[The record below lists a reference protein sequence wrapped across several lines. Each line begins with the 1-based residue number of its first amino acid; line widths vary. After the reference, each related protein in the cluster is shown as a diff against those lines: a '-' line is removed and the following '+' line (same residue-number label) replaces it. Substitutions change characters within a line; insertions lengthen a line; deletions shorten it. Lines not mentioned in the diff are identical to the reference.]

1 MPEKCETTIREV
13 LSGLPITPSRRV
25 RPVLTEELLCD
36 WIASAHAG
44 EAIVYHEGFLTLDRS
59 AAESALPER
68 ERARVHALARRAW
81 IASELGL
88 LRLFSQR
95 VGDGHYRYLAVRASS
110 RLTPPD
116 IRHRL
121 RSAKSLH
128 SSTH

>member
-1 MPEKCETTIREV
+1 MPEKCEPTNCEGSSGIR
-13 LSGLPITPSRRV
+13 ITPARRA
-25 RPVLTEELLCD
+25 RPPLTEELLCD

-59 AAESALPER
+59 AAESVLPER

-88 LRLFSQR
+88 LRIFSQR
-95 VGDGHYRYLAVRASS
+95 VREGHYRYLAVRASS
-110 RLTPPD
+110 GMSPPD

-121 RSAKSLH
+121 RTSKSFHL
-128 SSTH
+128 STH